1 MIRVLLADDHA
12 LMREGLKL
20 LFALNDDIEVVAEA
34 ENGSRVLE
42 QLRCQ
47 TVDLVLLDISMPGV
61 CGEDLVGRIHGRYP
75 QLPVLA
81 LTMHNEPQVALRV
94 LRAGAKGYLTKD
106 QDPVVLLSAVR
117 KVAAGAR
124 YIDPQLVEQIALSW
138 SEPYQRSGLNN
149 LTDREFQV
157 MRMLAK
163 GLSVNQIA
171 DQLVI
176 SNKTVSTHKVRLM
189 EKMGFVNNA
198 DIVKFALD
206 QSLI

>member
-20 LFALNDDIEVVAEA
+20 LFALNSDIEVVAEA
-34 ENGSRVLE
+34 ENGARVLE

-47 TVDLVLLDISMPGV
+47 AVDLVLLDISMPGV
-61 CGEDLVGRIHGRYP
+61 CGEDLVGRIHGHYP
-75 QLPVLA
+75 QLPMLA

-106 QDPVVLLSAVR
+106 QDPDVLLSAVR

-138 SEPYQRSGLNN
+138 AEPYQRSGLNN

-157 MRMLAK
+157 MRLLAK
-163 GLSVNQIA
+163 GLSVNQVA
-171 DQLVI
+171 EQLVI

-189 EKMGFVNNA
+189 EKMGFHNNT
-198 DIVKFALD
+198 DLVKFAID